1 VSNFGRSF
9 GRSHRARSYIFLAL
23 TLLIGGVGIVI
34 ALSSCSSESS
44 EESSQSESEEP
55 AQLVPSDPTL
65 YLTVP
70 KLGIYDHTIKNDM
83 SEETLSLGA
92 GKFPDTGFPWEEGDV
107 NTYIGCHRLGYPN
120 TESYLQCL
128 DLPQMQEGDEII
140 LKDTNGTV
148 YNYQASEFLQVEP
161 SEMWVTESVEGRN
174 IVSLQT
180 CIEDYNDFSTL
191 GPNWSVRYIVRA
203 DQVS

>member
-23 TLLIGGVGIVI
+23 ALLIGGVGIVI

-128 DLPQMQEGDEII
+128 DLPQMQESDEII

-161 SEMWVTESVEGRN
+161 SEM
-174 IVSLQT
+174 
-180 CIEDYNDFSTL
+180 
-191 GPNWSVRYIVRA
+191 
-203 DQVS
+203 

>member
-1 VSNFGRSF
+1 VSNF

-23 TLLIGGVGIVI
+23 ALLIGGVGIVV
-34 ALSSCSSESS
+34 ALSSCSSEEPAPES
-44 EESSQSESEEP
+44 EEPTPESEEP
-55 AQLVPSDPTL
+55 APPVPSDPTL

-70 KLGIYDHTIKNDM
+70 KLGIYDHTINNDM

-148 YNYQASEFLQVEP
+148 YNYQASEFLQVGP
-161 SEMWVTESVEGRN
+161 PEMWVTEPVEGRN

-191 GPNWSVRYIVRA
+191 GPDWSVRYIVRA